1 MNNFADIFSYL
12 RGSDLSAEEQAN
24 IYCRYKKALAE
35 PIQVLLT
42 GATGV
47 GKSSVINALLGRNVA
62 AVGVGP
68 EPETFSI
75 TPHEMT
81 GFVFWDTP
89 GLGDTIEKDALYEKK
104 ISEKLN
110 EKTAA
115 GELCIDFVLV
125 LVDGG
130 SRDLGT
136 TSNLVRQTLEENFGS
151 LSEQLEQFNTIKSQ
165 IDVQKQKLDSF
176 KDELEQKK
184 QNAEK
189 YLKEAAESAVKNAAE
204 SAVDSAKDALKGIFG
219 F

>member
-104 ISEKLN
+104 SVKSSTKKL
-110 EKTAA
+110 
-115 GELCIDFVLV
+115 
-125 LVDGG
+125 
-130 SRDLGT
+130 
-136 TSNLVRQTLEENFGS
+136 
-151 LSEQLEQFNTIKSQ
+151 QLESCVLILCWFWWMG
-165 IDVQKQKLDSF
+165 
-176 KDELEQKK
+176 
-184 QNAEK
+184 
-189 YLKEAAESAVKNAAE
+189 EA
-204 SAVDSAKDALKGIFG
+204 GIWEPLPIW
-219 F
+219 